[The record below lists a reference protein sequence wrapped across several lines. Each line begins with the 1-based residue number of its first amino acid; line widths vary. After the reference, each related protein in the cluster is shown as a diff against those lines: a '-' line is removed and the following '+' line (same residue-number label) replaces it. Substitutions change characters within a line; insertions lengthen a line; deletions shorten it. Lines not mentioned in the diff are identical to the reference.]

1 VSPTSLSQW
10 EATTS
15 GGLRQPI
22 RTAAAAFVL
31 ATSNF
36 VATGTTAGMPLVRT
50 TPSVSITSSGLTYS
64 AEACRPAR
72 RTGTRLY
79 ELRRLT
85 GLTWDEIA
93 RLFHVSRRSVFL
105 WASGKPMSS
114 DNETLLARLL
124 AFVQGAD
131 LGSAGANRQMLL
143 GSTPGGDLVIDLLA
157 AGRVD
162 EARASVGLSSAV
174 PRRTPSPLSPDERRR
189 REPPKPHELLGALR
203 EATPVEAG
211 RVRSVRKAK
220 SLRRS

>member
-1 VSPTSLSQW
+1 MSFPSLSGW

-15 GGLRQPI
+15 GGLIQPI
-22 RTAAAAFVL
+22 KTATAALVL
-31 ATSNF
+31 ATSNL
-36 VATGTTAGMPLVRT
+36 VATPTTAGMPLLRSAS
-50 TPSVSITSSGLTYS
+50 SVSITSSGLPYS
-64 AEACRPAR
+64 TQARRPAR
-72 RTGTRLY
+72 RTGSRLY

-105 WASGKPMSS
+105 WASGRPMSS

-131 LGSAGANRQMLL
+131 LGSEAANRQMLL
-143 GSTPGGDLVIDLLA
+143 GGTPGGDLVIDLLA
-157 AGRVD
+157 AGHLD
-162 EARASVGLSSAV
+162 DARAAVRVSSAL
-174 PRRTPSPLSPDERRR
+174 PRRSPSPLSAAERRR

-203 EATPVEAG
+203 DSTPVEAG

-220 SLRRS
+220 SLRPS

>member
-1 VSPTSLSQW
+1 MNPTSLSEW

-15 GGLRQPI
+15 GRLMQPI
-22 RTAAAAFVL
+22 KKAAAVL
-31 ATSNF
+31 ALATGNL
-36 VATGTTAGMPLVRT
+36 VATGTTAGMPLLRT
-50 TPSVSITSSGLTYS
+50 AASVNITSSGLPYS
-64 AEACRPAR
+64 TETCRPSR
-72 RTGTRLY
+72 RTGSRLN

-105 WASGKPMSS
+105 WASGRPMSS

-143 GSTPGGDLVIDLLA
+143 GSTLGGDLVIDLLA

-162 EARASVGLSSAV
+162 DARASVGVSSAI
-174 PRRTPSPLSPDERRR
+174 PRHRPSPLSAAERRR
-189 REPPKPHELLGALR
+189 REPSKPHELLGALR
-203 EATPVEAG
+203 DATPVEAG
-211 RVRSVRKAK
+211 RVKSVRKAK

>member
-1 VSPTSLSQW
+1 MSPTSLSQW

-31 ATSNF
+31 ATSNL
-36 VATGTTAGMPLVRT
+36 VETGTTAGMPLVRT
-50 TPSVSITSSGLTYS
+50 APAVSITSSGLPYS
-64 AEACRPAR
+64 AVPLRPAR
-72 RTGTRLY
+72 RTGSRLY

-105 WASGKPMSS
+105 WASGRPMNS
-114 DNETLLARLL
+114 DNETMLARLL

-131 LGSAGANRQMLL
+131 LGSARANRQMLL

-157 AGRVD
+157 AGRVAD
-162 EARASVGLSSAV
+162 ARAAAGVRSAT
-174 PRRTPSPLSPDERRR
+174 PRHTPSPLSAAERLR

-203 EATPVEAG
+203 DATPVEAG